1 MTEDAASKDE
11 RPSRELN
18 IAPWFTRAA
27 LDILGLAAFAHD
39 FGTLEGHDDELTQ
52 ALEHGL

>member
-11 RPSRELN
+11 RSSRELN

-39 FGTLEGHDDELTQ
+39 FGTLEGHDDALTQ